1 MRRIAILGCSFS
13 EWYNDQYENWSHH
26 IAKNFPDTQVDCYA
40 RSATGQDYA
49 DYTIDYLLD
58 QKYDCVI
65 YQASLGSRISIPL
78 YNDLN
83 PDIDTEWNICK
94 IEKQVPENF
103 TQYTINQDFIRFTQ
117 NSVCVDFLDFDGSVQ
132 NNFNTN
138 KLVESGKYILS
149 QNNDGIPKYFQR
161 QYLRHIKNLKQ
172 KYENLFDNFFW
183 YVHHGSS
190 MQIKDKSLS
199 IAEVSNIGHKKCGM
213 DFMID
218 RYGND
223 PIWFYENILIG
234 KNDPH
239 FTAYGNELLYEE
251 YILKSK
257 IGEYLND

>member
-65 YQASLGSRISIPL
+65 YQVSVGSRISIPL
-78 YNDLN
+78 LNDLN
-83 PDIDTEWNICK
+83 PNVDTEWNIRK

-103 TQYTINQDFIRFTQ
+103 TQYTPNHDFIRLSR
-117 NSVCVDFLDFDGSVQ
+117 NSSFIDFLNVDGGVQ
-132 NNFNTN
+132 NNFNAD
-138 KLVESGKYILS
+138 KLTESGKYILS
-149 QNNDGIPKYFQR
+149 QNKNGNPKYFQR
-161 QYLRHIKNLKQ
+161 QYLRHIKNLNQ

-183 YVHHGSS
+183 YVHHGSNRL
-190 MQIKDKSLS
+190 IDN
-199 IAEVSNIGHKKCGM
+199 SNIGHDKCVM

-218 RYGND
+218 RYGKN
-223 PIWFYENILIG
+223 PIWFYENIVIG
-234 KNDPH
+234 EEDHH